1 MTHEDFEYQYKQ
13 RSVALVIA
21 MVGADMAD
29 RWWNSPNKAFD
40 GRTPAGQWLIDYE
53 SVYRYLMRSAEGDW

>member
-1 MTHEDFEYQYKQ
+1 
-13 RSVALVIA
+13 

-40 GRTPAGQWLIDYE
+40 GRTPAGQWLIDFE
-53 SVYRYLMRSAEGDW
+53 SVYMYLMRSAEGDW